1 MKTIFCDI
9 DGTLLEHHGDVVKQ
23 LKSDPVVLD
32 GCMDKLVEWDR
43 KGYTI
48 ILTTGR
54 RESMRTATEKQ
65 LNSIGIFYDQLV
77 MGIGSGPRYL
87 INDSKSNGDETAY
100 AIQTQR
106 NEGIK
111 NVEI

>member
-9 DGTLLEHHGDVVKQ
+9 DGTLLKHHGDVVKQ
-23 LKSDPVVLD
+23 LSDPVALD
-32 GCMDKLVEWDR
+32 GTIDKMIEWDR
-43 KGYTI
+43 NGYTI

-54 RESMRTATEKQ
+54 RESMRAVTEKQ

-87 INDSKSNGDETAY
+87 INDSKSNGDGTAY